1 MRQLERHCQCHS
13 HWHWHRPRAAGQG
26 PIRTRRARAGSIQR
40 YQLWYVLGSD
50 ELGALPGALSMICW
64 SLWVSLSWLGIL
76 FPVIFTYVHPQGQV
90 TVTVATFV
98 VYTKRHHVPEKFSQR
113 WLSAQWGLL

>member
-50 ELGALPGALSMICW
+50 ELGALP
-64 SLWVSLSWLGIL
+64 
-76 FPVIFTYVHPQGQV
+76 
-90 TVTVATFV
+90 
-98 VYTKRHHVPEKFSQR
+98 EKFSQR
-113 WLSAQWGLL
+113 WLPAQWGLLWHLTLPSLFLGCPLGWDTFVSVPNSNATLGAS